1 MKALSGSYYV
11 KTDIGIVDCKAR
23 GKFRYD
29 GTSPLVGDMAEI
41 ETRDDGKGTIVKI
54 LDRKNHFIRP
64 AVANIDQLVVIASA
78 VIPVTDPF
86 LIDRVSVIAEKK
98 GVPVLLCMNKADQDR
113 ADRLY
118 DIYTHAGFHVIRTS
132 AVTGEGVQEL
142 TNAISGKVSAFTGNS
157 GVGKSSLLNRID
169 SSLSIKTDVVS
180 EKLGRGKHTTRHV
193 ELIELSCGALVADT
207 PGFASFDAE
216 YVDPIL
222 PEELPEAFI
231 DFQPYLGQC
240 RFVNCSHTKDKGC
253 AVLTALAEG
262 KIEASRHE
270 SYLRLLE
277 QAKAIK
283 PWEL

>member
-11 KTDIGIVDCKAR
+11 KTDSRTIDCKAR

-29 GTSPLVGDMAEI
+29 GTSPLVGDMVEI
-41 ETRDDGKGTIVKI
+41 DARDDGKGTITK
-54 LDRKNHFIRP
+54 LMERKNNFIRP

-98 GVPVLLCMNKADQDR
+98 GVPVLICLNKADQDR
-113 ADRLY
+113 ADRLFS
-118 DIYTHAGFHVIRTS
+118 IYTHAGFQVIRTS
-132 AVTGEGVQEL
+132 AVTGEGIDQL
-142 TNAISGKVSAFTGNS
+142 TAAISGKVSAFTGNS
-157 GVGKSSLLNRID
+157 GVGKSSLLNRLD
-169 SSLSIKTDVVS
+169 SSLSIKTDIVS

-193 ELIELSCGALVADT
+193 ELVELSCGALVADT

-231 DFQPYLGQC
+231 DFQSYLGQC

-253 AVLTALAEG
+253 AVLAALADG
-262 KIEASRHE
+262 KIESSRHE

-277 QAKAIK
+277 QAKTIK
-283 PWEL
+283 PWEI